1 MCAQNNRNK
10 LVCVV
15 GPTAAGKTKLAVD
28 IALAFGGEVV
38 SADSMQI
45 YRGMDIGTAKP
56 SPEEMRGVPHHMID
70 VADPNEDYSAA
81 RFGDEAGTVIDDVL
95 ERGKLPVIAGGTG
108 FYIGAVLN
116 PDGFAPR
123 PENDEI
129 RKELQK
135 LADAKGVD
143 AVFEILKR
151 EDPESA
157 EKIDKNNLKR
167 VIRAIEIYRTCGMT
181 RAEFL
186 SSRPSEKRR
195 NTIMIGLNVVPRER
209 LYERINLRV
218 DDMMA
223 RGLLNEVR
231 ALLENG
237 VRENGTA
244 MQAIGYKE
252 LVPAIRG
259 ETDIGTAVALIKQ
272 RSRNYAKRQLTW
284 FKRDAGTVWFE
295 HTGGNDFE
303 KTIEIIKKYIK
314 DKLQE
319 E

>member
-1 MCAQNNRNK
+1 MIRRG
-10 LVCVV
+10 
-15 GPTAAGKTKLAVD
+15 GPER
-28 IALAFGGEVV
+28 IIRGE
-38 SADSMQI
+38 
-45 YRGMDIGTAKP
+45 
-56 SPEEMRGVPHHMID
+56 
-70 VADPNEDYSAA
+70 
-81 RFGDEAGTVIDDVL
+81 FGDEAGTVIDDVL

-218 DDMMA
+218 DEMMA
-223 RGLLNEVR
+223 SELLNEVR
-231 ALLENG
+231 ALLEDG
-237 VRENGTA
+237 VRENGSA

-259 ETDIGTAVALIKQ
+259 ETDIGTAVALISSGAEL
-272 RSRNYAKRQLTW
+272 RKRQLTW
-284 FKRDAGTVWFE
+284 FKRGASTVWLN
-295 HTGGNDFE
+295 TRVGTIRKND
-303 KTIEIIKKYIK
+303 
-314 DKLQE
+314 
-319 E
+319 